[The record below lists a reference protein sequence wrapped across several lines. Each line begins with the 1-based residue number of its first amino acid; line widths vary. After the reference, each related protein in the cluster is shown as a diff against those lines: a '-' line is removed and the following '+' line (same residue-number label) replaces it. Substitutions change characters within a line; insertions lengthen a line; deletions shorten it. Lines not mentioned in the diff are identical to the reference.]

1 MDEHE
6 LAKRL
11 MAYDTSGPEGIT
23 TGVSFIKGWLES
35 NGFETEEMEVAGLP
49 VIITSTRGSGPVLV
63 FHGHIDV
70 VPGKPGQFKPRVEG
84 DNLVGRGAYD
94 MKAALAAMMCAL
106 RDLKDQPGVQV
117 RFLCVADEESETM
130 GIRGTDVLVER
141 GYGGDFAI
149 TGEPTNLHVGVQAK
163 GVLALRI
170 TVSGTAAHGST
181 PWLGDNAVLKAHDIF
196 RRIEGM
202 DFARQSSEMFDRP
215 SINLGRIEGGDA
227 INKVPDTCV
236 MEVDIRFVPGQNP
249 ELILDDIR
257 AIDDIAV
264 EVVFE
269 REPAY
274 VANDNEFVSA
284 LHQSLKAEGVTDA
297 ELVGRDGSSEA
308 TAFLAQGIPAVEFG
322 PVGDGHHGPREYVSV
337 ESLSKYRRALVAFAT
352 AVASQQE
359 DGVSQIRA
367 V

>member
-1 MDEHE
+1 MDEHD

-11 MAYDTSGPEGIT
+11 MAYDTSTPEGIT

-35 NGFETEEMEVAGLP
+35 NGFEIEEMEVAGLP
-49 VIITSTRGSGPVLV
+49 VIITSTQGHGPVIV

-84 DNLVGRGAYD
+84 DNLIGRGAYD

-106 RDLKDQPGVQV
+106 RDLKDEQGVQV
-117 RFLCVADEESETM
+117 RFLCVADEESESM
-130 GIRGTDVLVER
+130 GIRGTEVLVER

-163 GVLALRI
+163 GVLALKV

-227 INKVPDTCV
+227 INKVPDTCE
-236 MEVDIRFVPGQNP
+236 MFVDIRFVPGQDP
-249 ELILDDIR
+249 ELILEGIR
-257 AIDDIAV
+257 QIDDIAV

-274 VANDNEFVSA
+274 VANDNHFVAA
-284 LHQSLKAEGVTDA
+284 LHESLKDEGVNEA

-322 PVGDGHHGPREYVSV
+322 PVGDGHHGPSEYVTM
-337 ESLSKYRRALVAFAT
+337 ESLTDYRRSLVAFAQKI
-352 AVASQQE
+352 ARGEQ
-359 DGVSQIRA
+359 GNVSQIRA
-367 V
+367 I

>member
-1 MDEHE
+1 MDERD
-6 LAKRL
+6 LAMRL
-11 MAYDTSGPEGIT
+11 MAYDTSTPEGIT

-35 NGFETEEMEVAGLP
+35 NGFEIEEMEVAGLP
-49 VIITSTRGSGPVLV
+49 VLITGTTGSGPVLV
-63 FHGHIDV
+63 LHGHIDV
-70 VPGKPGQFKPRVEG
+70 VPGKPGQFTPRVDG
-84 DNLVGRGAYD
+84 DSLVGRGAYD

-106 RDLKDQPGVQV
+106 RDLKHETGVQV
-117 RFLCVADEESETM
+117 RLLCVADEESESM
-130 GIRGTDVLVER
+130 GVRGTDVLVER

-163 GVLALRI
+163 GVLALRV

-202 DFARQSSEMFDRP
+202 PFARQSSEFFDRP

-227 INKVPDTCV
+227 INKVPDSCA
-236 MEVDIRFVPGQNP
+236 MDVDIRYVPGQDP
-249 ELILDDIR
+249 EQILHDIR

-274 VANDNEFVSA
+274 VANDDPYVAA
-284 LHQSLKAEGVTDA
+284 LHASLAECGVEGA

-308 TAFLAQGIPAVEFG
+308 TAFLAKGIPAVEFG
-322 PVGDGHHGPREYVSV
+322 PVGDGHHGPHEHVSLR
-337 ESLSKYRRALVAFAT
+337 SLADYRQALVAFVRR
-352 AVASQQE
+352 VAAEQPDARSR
-359 DGVSQIRA
+359 IRA

>member
-1 MDEHE
+1 MDEHD

-11 MAYDTSGPEGIT
+11 MAYDTSTPEGIT

-35 NGFETEEMEVAGLP
+35 NGFEIEEMEVADLP
-49 VIITSTRGSGPVLV
+49 VIIASTHGTGPVVV

-84 DNLVGRGAYD
+84 DELIGRGAYD

-106 RDLKDQPGVQV
+106 RDLKDEPGVQV
-117 RFLCVADEESETM
+117 RFLCVADEESESM

-196 RRIEGM
+196 RQIEAM
-202 DFARQSSEMFDRP
+202 DFASKSSELFE
-215 SINLGRIEGGDA
+215 SASVNLGRIEGGDA
-227 INKVPDTCV
+227 INKVPDSCT
-236 MEVDIRFVPGQNP
+236 MDVDIRFVPGEDP
-249 ELILDDIR
+249 GAILDAVR
-257 AIDDIAV
+257 ALDDIAV
-264 EVVFE
+264 EVLFE

-274 VANDNEFVSA
+274 VANDNEFVAA
-284 LHQSLKAEGVTDA
+284 LHASLADCGVEEAD
-297 ELVGRDGSSEA
+297 LVGRDGSSEA
-308 TAFLAQGIPAVEFG
+308 VAFLAQGIPAVEFG
-322 PVGDGHHGPREYVSV
+322 PVGDGHHGPHEYVSLR
-337 ESLSKYRRALVAFAT
+337 SLADYRRSLVAFAKR
-352 AVASQQE
+352 VAITQ
-359 DGVSQIRA
+359 
-367 V
+367 